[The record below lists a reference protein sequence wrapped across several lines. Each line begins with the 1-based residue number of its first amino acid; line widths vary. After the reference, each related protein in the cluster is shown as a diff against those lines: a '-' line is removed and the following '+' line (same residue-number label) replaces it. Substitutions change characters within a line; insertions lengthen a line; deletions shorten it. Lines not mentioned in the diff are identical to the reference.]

1 MLYVGNSTQAGDL
14 NSANLDDQTQEVL
27 TPMPERIHAAAA
39 VSDVHL
45 LVAIEG
51 GSVYRYNTETQESEF
66 VIDLMSDVTS
76 LSFDAFSG
84 LVYAGL
90 QNLDVLVIEPFSGE
104 ISDFDVMP
112 SIGRV
117 TVSPNGQLWF
127 VPAKFVQQNSISAWD
142 LPDEI

>member
-1 MLYVGNSTQAGDL
+1 MLYVGNSTQPGDL
-14 NSANLDDQTQEVL
+14 NSADLDAQTQDVL
-27 TPMPERIHAAAA
+27 TPMPARIHAAAA
-39 VSDVHL
+39 ISTVHL
-45 LVAIEG
+45 LVAVEG
-51 GSVYRYNTETQESEF
+51 GDLYRYNTETQESEF

-90 QNLDVLVIEPFSGE
+90 QSLEVLEIQPFTGDVTSFET
-104 ISDFDVMP
+104 MP

-127 VPAKFVQQNSISAWD
+127 VPAKFVQNNTISAWD
-142 LPDEI
+142 LPDEL